1 MTLTL
6 PSSLLGLT
14 LLVLPAFAGDDREA
28 LKFFENEIRHL
39 LAAECYDC
47 HGPEKAKAG
56 LRLDHREF
64 MITGGD
70 TGPALVP
77 GKPAESIMIGAVHR
91 TDPDFAMPPKKELQP
106 AQVAALEKWV
116 ALGAPWPAEVA

>member
-28 LKFFENEIRHL
+28 LKFFENEIRPL

-47 HGPEKAKAG
+47 H
-56 LRLDHREF
+56 
-64 MITGGD
+64 
-70 TGPALVP
+70 VP
-77 GKPAESIMIGAVHR
+77 
-91 TDPDFAMPPKKELQP
+91 
-106 AQVAALEKWV
+106 
-116 ALGAPWPAEVA
+116 